1 MFKLFSMLNLSL
13 SIHQINNFTN
23 QCTRNFFSPT
33 NTIPCIKCFANDVT
47 VFSRN
52 PEVHPIILSSK
63 KTSKCNISFKV
74 DLSKLT
80 NTKEE
85 EIVAVKIVVVVL
97 VIAIVAKT
105 AAVVVASHHHHS
117 SSSRSSN
124 NSSSNYNS
132 DNGSSNVP
140 AILEG
145 TATTAAA
152 VIMIIINIIISSSN
166 WCCDLICLT
175 FNQIIQY
182 HI

>member
-1 MFKLFSMLNLSL
+1 MLKLFSMLNLSL

-23 QCTRNFFSPT
+23 QCTHNFFSPT

-47 VFSRN
+47 VFSRK

-105 AAVVVASHHHHS
+105 AAVVVA
-117 SSSRSSN
+117 
-124 NSSSNYNS
+124 
-132 DNGSSNVP
+132 VIIIIVVVVE
-140 AILEG
+140 A
-145 TATTAAA
+145 ATIAA
-152 VIMIIINIIISSSN
+152 VIITAIMVVVMS
-166 WCCDLICLT
+166 
-175 FNQIIQY
+175 QQY
-182 HI
+182 QKEQQQEQQQ